1 MNVFIFPLVQW
12 IIYGQKICDC
22 GVKYFSS
29 APTKM
34 PTSSPSMPASN
45 NFNVTIDY
53 YIYNLRAIA
62 TTNVPT
68 PLTRSYVQRT
78 YAFTSGGTNYY
89 FRVPI
94 AGYES
99 VVGLP
104 IGSWDTDFWQGEG
117 AYKLGFYDPNSWLL
131 VNGSFQ
137 VSYVN
142 GVFCAAVGANRQAT
156 ARFVCSKA
164 GTAFTYAY
172 TEHPICS
179 CKFISLYDRENVLMT

>member
-1 MNVFIFPLVQW
+1 
-12 IIYGQKICDC
+12 
-22 GVKYFSS
+22 
-29 APTKM
+29 M

-104 IGSWDTDFWQGEG
+104 VGSWDTDFWQGEG
-117 AYKLGFYDPNSWLL
+117 AIKLGFYDPKSWIYSG
-131 VNGSFQ
+131 GSFQ
-137 VSYVN
+137 VSYAN
-142 GVFCAAVGANRQAT
+142 GDYCAAVGANRRAS
-156 ARFVCSKA
+156 ARFICSTSGA
-164 GTAFTYAY
+164 AFTYKY
-172 TEHPICS
+172 VESPICARKS
-179 CKFISLYDRENVLMT
+179 YIIFPFLMKTLHLTIPS